1 LNKRLKADYT
11 HPIVWQYFV
20 ITDIGNG
27 NYQWYAFLARPP
39 ESAGSTPMPDGTAP
53 YLEGVFEGGSP
64 EVHAILKVTKE
75 DEIQQRDLYDRPP
88 SVFKSWVDG
97 PVALLGD
104 GIHAMMP
111 NLGQG

>member
-1 LNKRLKADYT
+1 LNERLKADYT

-53 YLEGVFEGGSP
+53 YLEGVFEGWSP